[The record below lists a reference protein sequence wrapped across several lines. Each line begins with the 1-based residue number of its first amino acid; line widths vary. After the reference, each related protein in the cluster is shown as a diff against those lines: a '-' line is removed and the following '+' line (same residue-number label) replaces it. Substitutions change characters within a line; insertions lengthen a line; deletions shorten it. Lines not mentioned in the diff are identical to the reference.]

1 MNQNW
6 FWTKTQVLFKHFI
19 ETLQRDKSYSNRT
32 KGNEMRIH
40 YNQITTT
47 KRSTKSVWPMIIHT
61 QTSRKTKK
69 KKNRKWWV
77 IRWSWKWTKNLQQM
91 YLEMLPTSKI
101 CWASSYVMPCLLACE
116 PFFKI
121 KFCCLSFENENSSSK
136 RLLIFFSHF
145 NFLSPVFIL
154 LFPHSSLPDILFFLL
169 TSSCKLCTIFLKIIC
184 LSGSSS
190 LSLTIFP
197 VFFFNP
203 PTP

>member
-1 MNQNW
+1 
-6 FWTKTQVLFKHFI
+6 
-19 ETLQRDKSYSNRT
+19 
-32 KGNEMRIH
+32 
-40 YNQITTT
+40 
-47 KRSTKSVWPMIIHT
+47 
-61 QTSRKTKK
+61 
-69 KKNRKWWV
+69 
-77 IRWSWKWTKNLQQM
+77 M

-101 CWASSYVMPCLLACE
+101 CQASSYVMPRLLACE

-136 RLLIFFSHF
+136 SLIIFFSHF

-169 TSSCKLCTIFLKIIC
+169 TSPCKLCTIFLKKIC

-203 PTP
+203 PTPQRIIHFLCRHQFCVSPNLSSSLASRVSLILE